1 LAFKFKQ
8 FQVEHSYAFKVGTDG
23 VLLGAWAEP
32 NGAEQI
38 LDIGTGTGLLALM
51 CAQKNPTA
59 FIDAIEIDRDS
70 VMEAEKNFEHS
81 PWGNR
86 MSVQFTNLKKF
97 SREHPESYDY
107 IICNPP
113 YFSESSP
120 SPNPAKALAKQG
132 INFSLKNF
140 VASSCELL
148 QQHGMLA
155 LILPHQEH
163 EKFEAIAEEHHL
175 HCFRK
180 LIAYK
185 KEGHEAA
192 FILSEWSFDEHETTV
207 ETINIRD
214 KEGEYSKEHNELTEA
229 FYLDR
234 EEKS

>member
-140 VASSCELL
+140 SIAFENSSLTKRKVTKPPSSLASGPSMNTK
-148 QQHGMLA
+148 Q
-155 LILPHQEH
+155 P
-163 EKFEAIAEEHHL
+163 
-175 HCFRK
+175 
-180 LIAYK
+180 
-185 KEGHEAA
+185 
-192 FILSEWSFDEHETTV
+192 
-207 ETINIRD
+207 
-214 KEGEYSKEHNELTEA
+214 
-229 FYLDR
+229 
-234 EEKS
+234 